1 MNSDR
6 YRLTLVADGRPT
18 LQGWR
23 ENATVARRKLGRAG
37 HGNRPGAQITLID
50 EETDSVLRCH
60 FAKSSRQWPSSTAKY
75 RYLAI
80 RYE

>member
-6 YRLTLVADGRPT
+6 YRLTLVADDRPT

-23 ENATVARRKLGRAG
+23 ESETVARRKFSAWVG
-37 HGNRPGAQITLID
+37 HGNRHGAQITLID

-60 FAKSSRQWPSSTAKY
+60 FARSPRQWPSSTAK
-75 RYLAI
+75 
-80 RYE
+80 